1 MLKLSLPLMALLIPL
16 FNLIPSLTDYRKK
29 LKFANIY
36 RDLKMI
42 EQGMSD
48 HQDLEKL
55 SRQLIDIDQRA
66 RELKVSDF
74 HTKDIYELRMHIE
87 AVKNRLLARHSFR

>member
-1 MLKLSLPLMALLIPL
+1 MALLIPL